1 LILLNQNQIERIVVE
16 RSRKKLIFGLK
27 KFMNA
32 NISGITKVAQGLQL
46 GKRGRVWN
54 KSLITR
60 ALNNKTSSNFFKLV
74 KEQKEQKE

>member
-1 LILLNQNQIERIVVE
+1 
-16 RSRKKLIFGLK
+16 
-27 KFMNA
+27 MNA